1 MPIILKIYLSSLG
14 NTNNQSQILK
24 TTLYQYP
31 VTAMKKI
38 TTISILFT
46 FLVCLSS
53 YGQNSF
59 PASGSVGIG
68 TLNPNPNFALDVN
81 GTVNASEIFVTQLN
95 VTDLLV
101 NGSQVQSSPWS
112 LNGSSAFYNSGN
124 VGIGTNSPAFDL
136 DVNGSLN
143 ATSILLNGT
152 EIVSS
157 PWEITGSDLS
167 YTSGNVEVGTLNAS
181 TLRLNGSNVVSS
193 PWTVSGSDLSYTAGN
208 IGVGTTTP
216 GYALD
221 VAGTLNAT
229 NILLNGSPL
238 ETGSSPWSLNGS
250 NAFYNSGNVG
260 IGTNSPSFDLDVNG
274 SLNATNILLNGTE
287 IVSSPW
293 EITGNNLSYTSG
305 NVEVGT
311 LNASTLRLNGSDVV
325 SSQWA
330 TSGNNLS
337 YTAGN
342 IGVGTTTPGY
352 ALDVAGTLNATNILL
367 NGAPLETGSSPW
379 TVSGNDLSYTT
390 GNVGIGTSNTQG
402 YMLAV
407 AGNVVAESVKVELE
421 GNWPDFVFEKEYEL
435 LGLLEVESFIKKHG
449 HLPNVPS
456 AEEIKKDGINLGQM
470 DAKLLQKIEELTL
483 HAIQQQ
489 KEIER
494 LKATNEK
501 LNEQNKLIQALM
513 DRLEK
518 MENATMK
525 Q

>member
-143 ATSILLNGT
+143 ATNILLNGT

-157 PWEITGSDLS
+157 PWEITGS
-167 YTSGNVEVGTLNAS
+167 
-181 TLRLNGSNVVSS
+181 
-193 PWTVSGSDLSYTAGN
+193 
-208 IGVGTTTP
+208 
-216 GYALD
+216 
-221 VAGTLNAT
+221 
-229 NILLNGSPL
+229 
-238 ETGSSPWSLNGS
+238 
-250 NAFYNSGNVG
+250 
-260 IGTNSPSFDLDVNG
+260 
-274 SLNATNILLNGTE
+274 
-287 IVSSPW
+287 
-293 EITGNNLSYTSG
+293 NLSYTSG

-311 LNASTLRLNGSDVV
+311 LNASTLRLNGTDVV
-325 SSQWA
+325 SSPWTA
-330 TSGNNLS
+330 SGNNLS

-367 NGAPLETGSSPW
+367 NGSPLETGSSPW